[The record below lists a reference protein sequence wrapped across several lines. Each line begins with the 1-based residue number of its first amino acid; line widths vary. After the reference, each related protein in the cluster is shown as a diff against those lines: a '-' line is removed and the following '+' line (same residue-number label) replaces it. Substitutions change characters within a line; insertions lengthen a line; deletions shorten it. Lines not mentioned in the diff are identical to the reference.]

1 MNWTTTV
8 ATVNLNCDY
17 NYPNNTLQFMI
28 ATAINYYFTFNIS
41 NVWNLTYDSGTP
53 TLQSNLE
60 YCGICVNT
68 LVDGYLPLCGCSV
81 VTYSLL
87 KLTLGETEYF
97 KVERTLARPH

>member
-8 ATVNLNCDY
+8 ASVNLNCDY
-17 NYPNNTLQFMI
+17 NYTNNTLQFMI

-68 LVDGYLPLCGCSV
+68 LVDGYLPPRHRSTDLWLLCRNGL
-81 VTYSLL
+81 VT
-87 KLTLGETEYF
+87 
-97 KVERTLARPH
+97 